1 MESKLVFPEKKVCFI
16 KFRSSSW
23 NFQFFDWNSPSGL
36 SELPST
42 SFEDGFENFD
52 FLFNTF
58 FQNLSELIYWFR
70 TFVEN
75 PSACSSKLFSMSTK
89 EVLGIFSGKVI
100 DECSRFW
107 SKDFKIFDGSLPA
120 FLSNLHSACL
130 LELFEKANF
139 WKRFDCLIVFGSWAR
154 NLRTFCK
161 KSSSGL
167 WKLQSFSPLEY
178 LLFWIH
184 IFSKLFSE
192 SDEFFFEIF
201 RKKNLAPLP
210 QNWTLR
216 GNRFFFR
223 QK

>member
-1 MESKLVFPEKKVCFI
+1 MVSKILISFSIIF
-16 KFRSSSW
+16 FRIW
-23 NFQFFDWNSPSGL
+23 VN
-36 SELPST
+36 
-42 SFEDGFENFD
+42 
-52 FLFNTF
+52 
-58 FQNLSELIYWFR
+58 WFR

-75 PSACSSKLFSMSTK
+75 PSSCSSKLFSMSTK
-89 EVLGIFSGKVI
+89 EFLGIFSGKVI

-107 SKDFKIFDGSLPA
+107 SKDFKTFDDSLPA
-120 FLSNLHSACL
+120 FVSNLHSACL
-130 LELFEKANF
+130 VELFEKAKI
-139 WKRFDCLIVFGSWAR
+139 WKSIWLSNRFESWAR

-178 LLFWIH
+178 LVFWIH

-192 SDEFFFEIF
+192 TDEFFFEKI